1 MQRSTIYLER
11 VVECRSSAGALW
23 PILADTERFNR
34 AVGLSRIAVQ
44 SLEDAGAARFLIATT
59 LGGFRVEY
67 EERPAEFVENERFK
81 FLRVLR
87 RGPVHSIETSFE
99 LRTRGSGTGV
109 VRAMKAVT
117 SLMRSPLLFDSTI
130 RLKTGTPTQHRVGED
145 VVKDFVAGRGRPILG
160 ARANDPLRREPL

>member
-1 MQRSTIYLER
+1 MRRRTIYLER

-34 AVGLSRIAVQ
+34 AVGRWRMAATP
-44 SLEDAGAARFLIATT
+44 LEDAGAARFLIATA

-109 VRAMKAVT
+109 VLSLRIAPRWPLFGTIARLNGWRTLRTFAREGGRIDSEGKSGGPAGIAAPAPPAATPRA
-117 SLMRSPLLFDSTI
+117 
-130 RLKTGTPTQHRVGED
+130 G
-145 VVKDFVAGRGRPILG
+145 
-160 ARANDPLRREPL
+160 